1 MLRNAQNNPQLFSDL
16 FVVMPRRGVTEPLL
30 LEWVVL
36 PDGKTHPSST
46 ARGNAVNDFD
56 DWNQTEVLV
65 KHLLM
70 TQPGL
75 IFSAASTP
83 AARL

>member
-1 MLRNAQNNPQLFSDL
+1 M
-16 FVVMPRRGVTEPLL
+16 
-30 LEWVVL
+30 
-36 PDGKTHPSST
+36 
-46 ARGNAVNDFD
+46 NDFD

-83 AARL
+83 AGTAVRTTAVTVAGHRESLECSRTMGFAKRGS